1 MLWCNGESEDLIS
14 FYNPSNKSTPTDR
27 QRLFDYCTLLQLL
40 DADSYKL
47 RIEGSHV
54 NYFFT
59 DKVAYERS
67 IKVLEEFVTCVTE
80 PEDDQVLNTIVGDK
94 KTVVCNE
101 LPHGIY
107 THKVI
112 FKQMPLD
119 VRNNLLG
126 WTKRYNSDNVI

>member
-27 QRLFDYCTLLQLL
+27 QRLFNYCTLLQLL
-40 DADSYKL
+40 DANSYKL

-80 PEDDQVLNTIVGDK
+80 PEDDQILNTIVGDK
-94 KTVVCNE
+94 KNCS
-101 LPHGIY
+101 
-107 THKVI
+107 
-112 FKQMPLD
+112 M
-119 VRNNLLG
+119 
-126 WTKRYNSDNVI
+126 